1 MDSVGVKRPADWN
14 LQSKT
19 FFELEMHEKETYL
32 AGRSGSG
39 YTKLLSQALGE
50 GRRDHKE

>member
-1 MDSVGVKRPADWN
+1 LSITNPADGHS
-14 LQSKT
+14 QSKT
-19 FFELEMHEKETYL
+19 FFGLEMHEKETYL